1 MEVYTVKGIK
11 GISEQV
17 RESIT
22 QFLEAVEGTES
33 FLNAAIRDMKK
44 RLAEAKELVAAAI
57 AEEQRLKRA
66 YQEAVDAAKVWDT
79 KADTAEQEGNQA
91 RVSEARQR
99 TQQYMT
105 RADDYK
111 HQIDAQAAVVAR
123 LKSALHEFYQQFRD
137 AAEQAEE
144 LHQRQKQAE
153 TRTELYRVLSDE
165 VANDVSE
172 ALERMERKL
181 KTTEA
186 EAKNLEGKSRQTT
199 TRTEMTE
206 DSLNLDQALAEL
218 KDDVLGSGG
227 K

>member
-1 MEVYTVKGIK
+1 MKRIK

-22 QFLEAVEGTES
+22 QFLEAVEGPES
-33 FLNAAIRDMKK
+33 FLNAAIHDMKK
-44 RLAEAKELVAAAI
+44 RLAEAKELVATAI

-105 RADDYK
+105 RADGYK

-144 LHQRQKQAE
+144 LRQRQKQAE
-153 TRTELYRVLSDE
+153 THTELYQVLSDE
-165 VANDVSE
+165 VANGVSE
-172 ALERMERKL
+172 ALERMEQKL

-186 EAKNLEGKSRQTT
+186 KAKNLEGKSRQTI

-206 DSLNLDQALAEL
+206 DSLNLDQVLAEL
-218 KDDVLGSGG
+218 KDDVLGSGR

>member
-1 MEVYTVKGIK
+1 MMKGIK
-11 GISEQV
+11 EISEQI

-33 FLNAAIRDMKK
+33 FLNAAVLDMKK
-44 RLAEAKELVAAAI
+44 RLAEAKDLVATAI
-57 AEEQRLKRA
+57 AEEERLKRA
-66 YQEAVDAAKVWDT
+66 YQEAVDAAKVWGN
-79 KADTAEQEGNQA
+79 KADTAEQQGNQA
-91 RVSEARQR
+91 RASEARQR

-111 HQIDAQAAVVAR
+111 HQIDAQEAVVTR

-137 AAEQAEE
+137 AAERAKE

-153 TRTELYRVLSDE
+153 TRTELYQLLSDE
-165 VANDVSE
+165 IANGVSE
-172 ALERMERKL
+172 ALKRAEQKL
-181 KTTEA
+181 KATEAKAEILEGKRRQTTTEA
-186 EAKNLEGKSRQTT
+186 ETAG
-199 TRTEMTE
+199 

-218 KDDVLGSGG
+218 KDDVLGSGQ

>member
-1 MEVYTVKGIK
+1 MKGIK
-11 GISEQV
+11 KISEQA

-22 QFLEAVEGTES
+22 QFLEVVEGNES
-33 FLNAAIRDMKK
+33 FLNGAILDMKK
-44 RLAEAKELVAAAI
+44 RLTEAKELVATAI

-66 YQEAVDAAKVWDT
+66 YQEAVDAAKVWEN
-79 KADTAEQEGNQA
+79 KADTAEQEGNQV

-99 TQQYMT
+99 TQHYMA

-144 LHQRQKQAE
+144 LQQRQKQAE

-165 VANDVSE
+165 VANGVSE
-172 ALERMERKL
+172 VLERTEQKL

-186 EAKNLEGKSRQTT
+186 KAEILEGKSRQTT

-206 DSLNLDQALAEL
+206 GSLDLDQALAEL
-218 KDDVLGSGG
+218 KDDVLGSGRR
-227 K
+227 